1 MSKTRLH
8 LVFGGELKSL
18 ETTEFVDPAN
28 LDVIGIFPD
37 HDDALNAWRA
47 AAQQSVDS
55 AMTRYFIA
63 DLTKLRALNEA
74 GVVGEKDN

>member
-1 MSKTRLH
+1 MSKIRLH

-18 ETTEFVDPAN
+18 DSTEFLDPTN
-28 LDVIGIFPD
+28 IDVIGIFPD
-37 HDDALNAWRA
+37 YDDALNAWRS

-63 DLTKLRALNEA
+63 DLTKLRALNKK
-74 GVVGEKDN
+74 GVVGDTDS